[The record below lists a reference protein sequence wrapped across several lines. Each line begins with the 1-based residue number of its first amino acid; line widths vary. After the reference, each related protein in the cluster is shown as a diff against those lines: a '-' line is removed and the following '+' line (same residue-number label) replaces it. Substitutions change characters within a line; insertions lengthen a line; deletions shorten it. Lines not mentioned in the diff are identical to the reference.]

1 MYVCLCKGLTEADV
15 GRAAAAL
22 PPGRM
27 TAEALIE
34 ALGLDDP
41 NTCGRCARHADDLM
55 GIALR
60 ACARARPSCAVVR
73 ALLRSA
79 GAPETVPLPPSV

>member
-27 TAEALIE
+27 TAEALID
-34 ALGLDDP
+34 ALGLDDS

-60 ACARARPSCAVVR
+60 ACARPSCGIVK
-73 ALLRSA
+73 ALLSAA
-79 GAPETVPLPPSV
+79 GAPEQVPLPPSL